1 MRDRN
6 KMREHHLEATFVLG
20 RFMTE
25 HLVRVYQA
33 FDKDITAA
41 LVLYTID
48 QYNLQ
53 RNYADIGEKS
63 ADGFHQLATQEE
75 HLAHGRACTAM
86 SISKSTGIPRETVRR
101 KIRALI
107 KRGWLKQVGPDKL
120 VVTELPRKHFAE
132 FDLDTLERFHTTAE
146 EVLALAKNRGR

>member
-1 MRDRN
+1 MLDRK
-6 KMREHHLEATFVLG
+6 KMREHPSAVIFVLG

-25 HLVRVYQA
+25 HLVRLYQG

-41 LVLYTID
+41 IVLDTIS
-48 QYNLQ
+48 QHNLQ
-53 RNYADIGEKS
+53 RYYAEIGEKS
-63 ADGFHQLATQEE
+63 AAGFHQLAAQAE

-86 SISKSTGIPRETVRR
+86 SISRSTGIPRETVRR

-107 KRGWLKQVGPDKL
+107 KRGWLKQTGPDKF
-120 VVTELPRKHFAE
+120 VVTELPRKHFTE

-146 EVLALAKNRGR
+146 EILELVKNRGR

>member
-1 MRDRN
+1 MLDRN
-6 KMREHHLEATFVLG
+6 KLREHHLDVTFVLG
-20 RFMTE
+20 RFMTD

-41 LVLYTID
+41 IVLGTIS

-53 RNYADIGEKS
+53 RYYAEIGEKS
-63 ADGFHQLATQEE
+63 AEGLHRLAARAE
-75 HLAHGRACTAM
+75 HFPHGRACTAM

-107 KRGWLKQVGPDKL
+107 KRGWLKQIGPDKL
-120 VVTELPRKHFAE
+120 VVTELPRKHFTE
-132 FDLDTLERFHTTAE
+132 FDLDTLERFLTTAE
-146 EVLALAKNRGR
+146 EVLALVKSRGQ